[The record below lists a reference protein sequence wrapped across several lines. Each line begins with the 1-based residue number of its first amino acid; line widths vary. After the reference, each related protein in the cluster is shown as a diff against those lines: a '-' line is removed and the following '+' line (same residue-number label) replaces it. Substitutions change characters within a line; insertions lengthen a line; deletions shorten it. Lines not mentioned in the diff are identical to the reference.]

1 MKTGRIKNEKEKIL
15 DKMVGYCCFLL
26 KLTKTQSPQ
35 NGEKIGVEMWS
46 KALTSLDLN
55 NHKPMFDFLFLER
68 LFLYLFSTVLGFF
81 FISFVFFFF
90 FFYKKIWGL

>member
-1 MKTGRIKNEKEKIL
+1 
-15 DKMVGYCCFLL
+15 
-26 KLTKTQSPQ
+26 
-35 NGEKIGVEMWS
+35 MWS

-90 FFYKKIWGL
+90 VFRKQFGVYEFILLFLFIKNPPNKQSLNHPHDFFVNSLGAH